1 MNGYIYKFTSPSNKV
16 YIGITKNLKER
27 YYKHKCLVDR
37 EYKRALYKACRHYG
51 FENMEFKV
59 LEVVSANSEDALYN
73 ILNEKEQ
80 YYIRQ
85 YDSFK
90 NGYNC
95 TLGGG
100 GTKGVSGERN
110 SFYGKKHSK
119 KTIALLSEKARRR
132 THTAETK
139 QKIAENTKKALNN
152 ISRESKMKMLK
163 ASMATKQVI
172 CLDTNIIYNSV
183 TECAEAYS
191 STTSEIS
198 AVCKG
203 KRITAKG
210 AKFRYYKNGQ
220 KVEVEEP
227 DNKRVKAIQCLE
239 TGEKFDSIKEAC
251 EKLNVRHQHVSAILR
266 GKQKT
271 TKGYSFKYI

>member
-59 LEVVSANSEDALYN
+59 LEVVSAN
-73 ILNEKEQ
+73 
-80 YYIRQ
+80 
-85 YDSFK
+85 
-90 NGYNC
+90 
-95 TLGGG
+95 
-100 GTKGVSGERN
+100 
-110 SFYGKKHSK
+110 
-119 KTIALLSEKARRR
+119 SEKARRR

-210 AKFRYYKNGQ
+210 AKFRYYKNGK